1 MCFFLEEGAAGSELA
16 DGYGCA
22 GVTILAK
29 KDFHSTGWTPYQLA
43 HLMVKQKVEMEAWQG
58 FHLMLPSPR
67 FKHACSLDLK
77 PAKGFL
83 PKQILSNGTAAARS
97 ALMTTDNAFSMWG

>member
-1 MCFFLEEGAAGSELA
+1 MCGHALCHVLFLEEGAAGSELA

-43 HLMVKQKVEMEAWQG
+43 HLMVKQKVEICRDGGTEGLSLDVTQPWVQAC
-58 FHLMLPSPR
+58 
-67 FKHACSLDLK
+67 KHA
-77 PAKGFL
+77 PY
-83 PKQILSNGTAAARS
+83 I
-97 ALMTTDNAFSMWG
+97 